1 MNNGLIY
8 TAIKNRK
15 VTLFMVIIVLIFG
28 MYSSYIIPKQED
40 PVIDVSVALIT
51 TVYPGASSEVVEHQ
65 VTTKIEDVLPEI
77 TGYDYSESYS
87 YNGLSIIVLRL
98 DLDADVDKAWQEL
111 REKIDYVQD
120 ELPSG
125 VHSIDVNTKL
135 ADTAGII
142 LSLSGE
148 NYSSAQLEDYAEYM
162 KKELSKINGI
172 TRFEITGVQEEQ
184 VKVEID
190 SSKLNYY
197 NISLQEIVNILRAQN
212 IEIPAGSITENNS
225 RINVNIPGSYSSLEE
240 IENIIIDVSK
250 ETGAVVRLKDIAN
263 IQMGYGDSTY
273 KVKRNGNDAILLTG
287 YFEQDKN
294 ILLTGKEV
302 QKQLDKLKNDLP
314 KDVSIDE
321 ILYQPTDVNNSIKDF
336 MLSLLIGVLI
346 VVTVVFLSMGIR
358 NAVIVSTAIP
368 LSLLITI
375 SVMYFLG
382 IELHQISIS
391 ALIISLGML
400 VDNAIV
406 ISDSIQF
413 RIDKDEE
420 KMAACVNGTK
430 DVAIP
435 VLTSTLTTVFAFI
448 PLLVLPGMAGEFIK
462 SLPQIIIISLSA
474 SYLVAIFVSPTMAYL
489 FFKKSKPD
497 TKKHFFRKFFSDLL
511 RLGLRRKKT
520 TLFITFLVFLAS
532 LYVATLL
539 GLQFFPKADKD
550 ILYININTDSGS
562 NFSKTEAV
570 IEEVEDILADEE
582 EIVNYTTAV
591 GGGLPKF
598 YYSLAPK
605 SRSESASQIMLKIDL
620 DNGGRFSS
628 NSEYATYLQ
637 EIFNDNIVGADIFVK
652 ELEQGEPIGA
662 PIVIRVTGDDMEEL
676 TNTAIAIED
685 ILNNIDGTIN
695 VEDDISNETFEY
707 VINIDQDMASSM
719 GITKYDIQNEVN
731 IALKGATA
739 TVFRNEGKEH
749 DIVVSSD
756 INSLEELENLAIK
769 SPITG
774 NKVLLKQVAD
784 IELKSQLPSIYKYD
798 REKTVT
804 VLSDVKPGY
813 SSVDIEKQVK
823 AELAKLDLDGV
834 SVVFDGEGSKITTYF
849 GGMGEAAIF
858 IAFLIFVILLIQFKS
873 IIQPFI
879 VLLTIL
885 LSLIGS
891 IWGLYIFKQPLSF
904 TALLGMVSL
913 MGIVVNNAIVL
924 LDYINNER
932 AKGKSIDEAC
942 MEASN
947 RRFRPI
953 MLTTLTTVIGLSPL
967 AFSGSNLFVPMAVA
981 IISGLLI
988 SSLFTLII
996 IPIVYSL
1003 VIGNVEKMGKK
1014 KQGSKQEQ
1022 DNTTLASE
1030 Y

>member
-1 MNNGLIY
+1 MKNGLIY
-8 TAIKNRK
+8 SSIKKRK
-15 VTLFMVIIVLIFG
+15 VTLFMMIIVLIFG
-28 MYSSYIIPKQED
+28 IYSSYIIPKQED
-40 PVIDVSVALIT
+40 PEINVSVALIT
-51 TVYPGASSEVVEHQ
+51 TVYPGASSEVVEQQ
-65 VTTKIEDVLPEI
+65 VTKKIEDVLPEI
-77 TGYDYSESYS
+77 SGYDYSESYS
-87 YNGLSIIVLRL
+87 YNGLSVIVLRL

-111 REKIDYVQD
+111 REKTDDVKD
-120 ELPSG
+120 ELPDG
-125 VHSIDVNTKL
+125 VYSIDVNTEL

-148 NYSSAQLEDYAEYM
+148 NYSTAQLEGYAEDM
-162 KKELSKINGI
+162 KQELSKIDGI
-172 TRFEITGVQEEQ
+172 TRFEITGDQEEQ
-184 VKVEID
+184 VNVEID

-197 NISLQEIVNILRAQN
+197 NLSLQDVVNILQAQN
-212 IEIPAGSITENNS
+212 IQIPSGSIRNDTS
-225 RINVNIPGSYSSLEE
+225 QINVSIPGNYSSLEE

-250 ETGAVVRLKDIAN
+250 ETGAVVRLKDIADIN
-263 IQMGYGDSTY
+263 MNYGDSTY
-273 KVKRNGNDAILLTG
+273 KTKQNGDNAILLTG

-302 QKQLDKLKNDLP
+302 EEQLDLLKGELP
-314 KDVSIDE
+314 DDVVIDE
-321 ILYQPTDVNNSIKDF
+321 ILYQPTEVNNSIKDF
-336 MLSLLIGVLI
+336 MLSLLMGILI
-346 VVTVVFLSMGIR
+346 VVAVVFLSMGIR

-413 RIDKDEE
+413 RIDKDED
-420 KMAACVNGTK
+420 KLDACVNGTK

-497 TKKHFFRKFFSDLL
+497 TKRHFFRDFFSSLL
-511 RLGLRRKKT
+511 KFSLKRKKT
-520 TLFITFLVFLAS
+520 TLFITFIVFLIS
-532 LYVATLL
+532 LYAATLL

-550 ILYININTDSGS
+550 ILYININTESGS
-562 NFSKTEAV
+562 NFNKTDTV
-570 IEEVEDILADEE
+570 TKEVEDILANEE
-582 EIVNYTTAV
+582 EIVSYTTAV

-620 DNGGRFSS
+620 DKGGRFSS
-628 NSEYATYLQ
+628 NGDYATYLQ
-637 EIFNDNIVGADIFVK
+637 DLFDKNIVAADVFVK

-662 PIVIRVTGDDMEEL
+662 PIVIRITGEDMEKL
-676 TNTAIAIED
+676 KNTAINIEE
-685 ILNNIDGTIN
+685 ILKDIDGTIN

-707 VINIDQDMASSM
+707 VVNIDQDKASSM
-719 GITKYDIQNEVN
+719 GITKYDIQKEVN
-731 IALKGATA
+731 IALKGTTA
-739 TVFRNEGKEH
+739 TVYRSEGKEY

-756 INSLEELENLAIK
+756 ISTMEELENLAIK
-769 SPITG
+769 SPVTG
-774 NKVLLKQVAD
+774 NKILLKQVAN
-784 IELKSQLPSIYKYD
+784 IELKSQVPSIYKYD
-798 REKTVT
+798 RERTIT

-823 AELAKLDLDGV
+823 DELNKLDLEDV
-834 SVVFDGEGSKITTYF
+834 TVVFDGEESKIKSYF

-858 IAFLIFVILLIQFKS
+858 IAFLIFVILLIQFNS
-873 IIQPFI
+873 VIQPFI
-879 VLLTIL
+879 ILLTIP

-904 TALLGMVSL
+904 TALLGIVSL

-924 LDYINNER
+924 VDYINNER
-932 AKGKSIDEAC
+932 VNGKDIEEAC
-942 MEASN
+942 MEASS

-953 MLTTLTTVIGLSPL
+953 MLTTLTTVIGLTPL
-967 AFSGSNLFVPMAVA
+967 VFSGSNLFVPMAVA
-981 IISGLLI
+981 LISGLLI
-988 SSLFTLII
+988 STLFTLII
-996 IPIVYSL
+996 IPVVYSL
-1003 VIGNVEKMGKK
+1003 VIGKVDRISKK
-1014 KQGSKQEQ
+1014 RIAKQEK
-1022 DNTTLASE
+1022 NRATLTSE
-1030 Y
+1030 